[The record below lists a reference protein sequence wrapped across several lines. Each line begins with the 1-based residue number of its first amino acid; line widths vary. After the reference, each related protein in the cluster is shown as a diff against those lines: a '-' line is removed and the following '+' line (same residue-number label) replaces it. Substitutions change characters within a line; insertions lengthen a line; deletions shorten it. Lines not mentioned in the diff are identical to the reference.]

1 MFSSLRS
8 RLWWSYALVTLAALS
23 VVAVV
28 LFIYIIQNPSTYRQ
42 ASARLTVVA
51 ALLRKNEASL
61 ANFTPTELQARIE
74 QVGNTYDTRIVLF
87 NRKRQTIADSQAAQ
101 QNPLQMP
108 VLPRLRAASV
118 LRDQKGQNWLY
129 IIQHLGN
136 GDWLLVAVPRP
147 AVPLLTVLSDE
158 LMLPI
163 LGAAVVALIIS
174 LFVAFWLARW
184 IGDPLQRVV
193 VASRKLPSA
202 AAKPVTPHGP
212 QEVQELTRAFN
223 EMNTRVLVSQKSQ
236 REFVANVSHELKT
249 PLTSVQGFAQAIL
262 DGTASTPESH
272 QQAARVI
279 YDEAGRMHRMV
290 LDLLDLA
297 RLDAGTL
304 DLQRTPVDLPALLN
318 TITEKFTPQA
328 RAAGVVI
335 SMEAAVLPTITGD
348 GDRLA
353 QVFTNLV
360 DNALKNT
367 PTGGQIRLRAVQ
379 SGSEVQV
386 DVVDTGAGIPPEA
399 LSHIFERF
407 YQADPSRP
415 GGEKHGTGLG
425 LAIVKEIVGA
435 HGGTISVRSAPGP
448 ALPAPVPQAQVSG
461 NEGSGS
467 TFTVTLPLTMPE
479 AVTIV
484 SKHKK

>member
-1 MFSSLRS
+1 MSASLRS
-8 RLWWSYALVTLAALS
+8 RLWWSYVLVTIAALA

-51 ALLRKNEASL
+51 ALLRKNEAGLINS
-61 ANFTPTELQARIE
+61 TPAELQAQIE
-74 QVGNTYDTRIVLF
+74 RVDNTYDTRIVIF
-87 NRKRQTIADSQAAQ
+87 NIKRQAVADSRAAQ
-101 QNPLQMP
+101 QSSIEMPL
-108 VLPRLRAASV
+108 LPRLRVSSV
-118 LRDQKGQNWLY
+118 LRDQNGQSWLY
-129 IIQHLGN
+129 IIQHLSN
-136 GDWLLVAVPRP
+136 GRWLLVAVPRP
-147 AVPLLTVLSDE
+147 IVPLLTILSDE

-163 LGAAVVALIIS
+163 FGAAIVALVIS

-184 IGDPLQRVV
+184 IGGPLQQVV
-193 VASRKLPSA
+193 VASRHMPSA
-202 AAKPVTPHGP
+202 ATNPLASHGP
-212 QEVQELTRAFN
+212 REVQELTRAFN
-223 EMNTRVLVSQKSQ
+223 EMNTRVLASQKSQ

-262 DGTASTPESH
+262 DGTADTPESR

-279 YDEAGRMHRMV
+279 FDEAGRMHRMV

-304 DLQRTPVDLPALLN
+304 DLQRAPVDLPALLN
-318 TITEKFTPQA
+318 NIAGKFAPQA
-328 RAAGVVI
+328 RAAGVTIRV
-335 SMEAAVLPTITGD
+335 EAASLPTILGD

-367 PTGGQIRLRAVQ
+367 PSGGQITLRAEQ
-379 SGSEVQV
+379 AGSAIQV
-386 DVVDTGAGIPPEA
+386 DVADTGSGIPADA
-399 LSHIFERF
+399 LAYIFERF

-415 GGEKHGTGLG
+415 GGKQHGTGLG

-435 HGGTISVRSAPGP
+435 HGGKISVRSRPGP
-448 ALPAPVPQAQVSG
+448 ALSE

-467 TFTVTLPLTMPE
+467 TFTVTLPLETPE
-479 AVTIV
+479 TRTIV
-484 SKHKK
+484 SKHKKQ